1 MNPAGRVRCNM
12 STLIKSRVSSR
23 QLMARERGAETAFL
37 NQVDTNSNK
46 VLHLRVERWSTAYF
60 MASVV
65 IASQFQIFSFGP

>member
-1 MNPAGRVRCNM
+1 
-12 STLIKSRVSSR
+12 
-23 QLMARERGAETAFL
+23 MARERGAKTAFL